1 MNNQHEVKLRIH
13 CHKLPDRQFEGR
25 TGVRLGIHKKKVVIE
40 DVSGD
45 TRSVTFTVPLRI
57 TKNLMNGRT
66 NFLGPFAHGTPDQRF
81 LYLCWGERH
90 RQDWETFRRA
100 KVHLSH
106 LDWQVIDK
114 ALETGQPI
122 EAVMDM

>member
-1 MNNQHEVKLRIH
+1 
-13 CHKLPDRQFEGR
+13 
-25 TGVRLGIHKKKVVIE
+25 LGIQKHREVIE

-106 LDWQVIDK
+106 LTGQLLNE
-114 ALETGQPI
+114 ASETGQPI
-122 EAVMDM
+122 EVVVNMTDDKGGPLCASIKNDKIDWKI